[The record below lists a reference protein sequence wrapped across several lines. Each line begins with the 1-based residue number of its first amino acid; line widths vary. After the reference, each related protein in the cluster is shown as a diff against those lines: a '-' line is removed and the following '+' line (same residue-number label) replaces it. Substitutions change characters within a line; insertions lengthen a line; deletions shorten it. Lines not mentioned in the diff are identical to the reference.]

1 MDAVI
6 YDSIPQL
13 VQLSIAPVF
22 LLTSVAAFLGVL
34 ANRLSRIIDR
44 VRTLKELLDERGC
57 EQNEHE
63 LSTLFK
69 RMRLINWSISLFTAG
84 ALLICLMIAL
94 LFIGNLLAV
103 NKSLVVVSIFIC
115 TMGCLIVGLLFLQA
129 EIYLAI
135 RTMRLI
141 SG

>member
-1 MDAVI
+1 METTLFN
-6 YDSIPQL
+6 SIPQL

-44 VRTLKELLDERGC
+44 ARTLKELLDERGC
-57 EQNEHE
+57 EQNALE
-63 LSTLFK
+63 LETLFK

-94 LFIGNLLAV
+94 LFIGSLLAV
-103 NKSLVVVSIFIC
+103 NKSLVIASIFIF
-115 TMGCLIVGLLFLQA
+115 TMGCLIIGLLFLQA